1 MNHQTYKFR
10 FLRKLEI
17 NKLPIMKN
25 SFKILSFLL
34 LISPS
39 LFAFQN
45 MEDVEIEIIPI
56 NENVYML
63 KGAGGNIGVLT
74 GEDGIFMIDDQF
86 PALSDKIK
94 TKLKT
99 LSDQPVKFLVNS
111 HHHGDHTGGNLNFQ
125 EDGTLIFAH
134 ENVRKRLK
142 ADTTKTNGL
151 PIVTFNEKINLHI
164 NGNDIMVAHVHNAHT
179 DGDALIYFP
188 QSNVLHTGDTFFNGM
203 FPYIDL
209 DSGGSI
215 NGNIEAAQTG
225 LSMINENTK
234 IIPGHGKI
242 ASYSDYEAY
251 LRMLEGIH
259 ENVQKAIDAGMSE
272 SEVTNNENLTSEF
285 YTDEAAKEF
294 FITGPK
300 IRKTVYDSLNK

>member
-1 MNHQTYKFR
+1 
-10 FLRKLEI
+10 
-17 NKLPIMKN
+17 MKPVR
-25 SFKILSFLL
+25 ILWIVIILFS
-34 LISPS
+34 SP

-45 MEDVEIEIIPI
+45 MEEVEIKIIPV

-63 KGAGGNIGVLT
+63 KGAGGNIGVLI
-74 GEDGIFMIDDQF
+74 GQDGIFMIDDQF

-99 LSDQPVKFLVNS
+99 LSDQPVKYLVNS
-111 HHHGDHTGGNLNFQ
+111 HHHGDHTGGNSNFQ

-142 ADTTKTNGL
+142 ADTTKTSGL
-151 PIVTFNEKINLHI
+151 PIVTFNDKINLHI
-164 NGNDIMVAHVHNAHT
+164 NGNDIVVAHVHNAHT

-209 DSGGSI
+209 NSGGSI
-215 NGNIEAAQTG
+215 DGDIEAARTG
-225 LSMINENTK
+225 LSMINNKTK
-234 IIPGHGKI
+234 IIPGHGEV

-251 LRMLEGIH
+251 LKMLERIRK
-259 ENVQKAIDAGMSE
+259 NIQKAMDAGKSE
-272 SEVTNNENLTSEF
+272 SEIINNEDHTSEF
-285 YTDEAAKEF
+285 YTDEAAKDF

>member
-1 MNHQTYKFR
+1 MR
-10 FLRKLEI
+10 PVR
-17 NKLPIMKN
+17 
-25 SFKILSFLL
+25 ILFIVFILFS
-34 LISPS
+34 SP

-45 MEDVEIEIIPI
+45 MEEVEIKIIPV

-63 KGAGGNIGVLT
+63 KGAGGNIGVLI
-74 GEDGIFMIDDQF
+74 GKDGIFMIDDQF

-94 TKLKT
+94 SKLKT
-99 LSDQPVKFLVNS
+99 LSDHPVKFLVNS
-111 HHHGDHTGGNLNFQ
+111 HHHGDHTGGNSNFQ

-142 ADTTKTNGL
+142 ADTTKTSGL
-151 PIVTFNEKINLHI
+151 PIVTFNDKMNLHI
-164 NGNDIMVAHVHNAHT
+164 NGNDIVVAHVHNAHT

-209 DSGGSI
+209 NSGGSI
-215 NGNIEAAQTG
+215 DGDIEAARTG
-225 LSMINENTK
+225 LSMINNKTK
-234 IIPGHGKI
+234 IIPGHGEV

-251 LRMLEGIH
+251 LKMLEKIRK
-259 ENVQKAIDAGMSE
+259 NIQKAMDAGSSE
-272 SEVTNNENLTSEF
+272 SEIINNEDLTSEF
-285 YTDEAAKEF
+285 YTDEASKDF